1 MTSSRS
7 KALNFKLHMIELYH
21 ADPSDDGGIDASMAE
36 DISVTV
42 SDGAGSAAFDADG
55 GGASSGM
62 AEDVG
67 GGSPSANAGRLQG
80 EAAQTSAHSTAAS
93 PRMTLP
99 PTSAPTGAPHPAAAP
114 AATAPTSMLLAGEIG
129 YSIGK
134 VYTSLSGFNVRSD
147 AAVGTV
153 QLVLLGRWLEQRG
166 YAFWSLGH
174 CYSPEMDYKRRLGH
188 RVLPRHAFL
197 DRLQQV
203 RGEFRARADGA
214 ATAAALVRGS
224 VAIISGL
231 QTKPELNGTRCTV
244 LSRAENGERWV
255 VELEGSPTTTLA
267 LNAGSLALV
276 PAGGGGG
283 GGGTSDGRASESNA
297 FGVADA
303 FVPLADNDASLSV
316 ALLPS

>member
-1 MTSSRS
+1 MGCSIQR
-7 KALNFKLHMIELYH
+7 LERCRRHWCWHLFLRRLL
-21 ADPSDDGGIDASMAE
+21 DAFRE
-36 DISVTV
+36 PV
-42 SDGAGSAAFDADG
+42 GAGVRKWAWDIWMCAAND
-55 GGASSGM
+55 
-62 AEDVG
+62 
-67 GGSPSANAGRLQG
+67 R
-80 EAAQTSAHSTAAS
+80 
-93 PRMTLP
+93 
-99 PTSAPTGAPHPAAAP
+99 
-114 AATAPTSMLLAGEIG
+114 
-129 YSIGK
+129 
-134 VYTSLSGFNVRSD
+134 VRC
-147 AAVGTV
+147 V
-153 QLVLLGRWLEQRG
+153 GRWLEQRG

-188 RVLPRHAFL
+188 RVLPRYAFL

-283 GGGTSDGRASESNA
+283 GGGVPVTEEHRRATRSGSRM
-297 FGVADA
+297 
-303 FVPLADNDASLSV
+303 
-316 ALLPS
+316 LLCRW